1 MVRATIIACVAAVV
15 LALPARPTAGLAPD
29 VIDVLQGQQ
38 QPPQNPNNIGLT
50 LDPTTGGQR
59 KLAIPNFQ
67 VGNPNDADVQQ
78 AAKTIGDVL
87 WDDLDFEG
95 EFYMISHDAAA
106 KIPTGATMDTIPYAR
121 WSELGADAILLGK
134 VERTT
139 GDGLL
144 VTMSFVGTKGAIE
157 KKVISE
163 YQYKEGGCTLKTLRY
178 CAHFIADDFHKK
190 TAGLDGVAR
199 SKLAFSSDR
208 AGQAIR
214 GRTVGN
220 QAQEIYIADYDG
232 FNQQPITANGT
243 LNLAPSWSP
252 DGTTIQYTSYVSGFP
267 DIYVRAVYDARQ
279 PTRPAKGTPDAQN
292 TFGAWSPDG
301 TKLAFTST
309 RSGNSDIWIVNR
321 DGTGLTNLTNNPSI
335 DNSPVWSPSGTQI
348 AFASDRSGKNNIY
361 VMDAVGGTG
370 LDRLT
375 IDGGDKPTWSP
386 MPFNEIAYTAGDRF
400 SQGHSINIIALNE
413 NKKIRTVTDGVG
425 DSESAAFAPNGRHLA
440 FVSTRWGRTQIAL
453 VDRTGRRT
461 KQITN
466 AGANKYPSWS
476 R

>member
-1 MVRATIIACVAAVV
+1 MKRAGILTCVAA
-15 LALPARPTAGLAPD
+15 LLIALPARPKAGLDPT
-29 VIDVLQGQQ
+29 VIELFQGQ
-38 QPPQNPNNIGLT
+38 QPPQDPNQIRT
-50 LDPTTGGQR
+50 QIGGQSSGQQR
-59 KLAIPNFQ
+59 LAIPAFQ
-67 VGNPNDADVQQ
+67 VKNAGDAEIGQ

-87 WDDLDFEG
+87 WDDLDFEA

-106 KIPTGATMDTIPYAR
+106 KIPAGTSVENLPYDR
-121 WSELGADAILLGK
+121 WRELGADAVLLGT

-144 VTMSFVGTKGAIE
+144 VTMSFIATKGANE
-157 KKVISE
+157 KTLLSS

-178 CAHFIADDFHKK
+178 CAHYIADDFHKK
-190 TAGLDGVAR
+190 TRALDGVAR

-208 AGQAIR
+208 GGQTIR

-220 QAQEIYIADYDG
+220 HSQEIYISDYDG
-232 FNQQPITANGT
+232 FNPQPITANGT

-252 DGTTIQYTSYVSGFP
+252 DGTMVQYTSYVSGFP
-267 DIYVRAVYDARQ
+267 DIYVRGVYDARQ
-279 PTRPAKGTPDAQN
+279 PSRPAKGTAEAQN

-301 TKLAFTST
+301 NKLAFTST

-321 DGTGLTNLTNNPSI
+321 DGTGLTNLTNNPAI

-375 IDGGDKPTWSP
+375 VDGGDKPTWSQP
-386 MPFNEIAYTAGDRF
+386 PFNEIAYTAGDRY
-400 SQGHSINIIALNE
+400 SQGHSINIIALDQ

-425 DSESAAFAPNGRHLA
+425 DSESAAFAPNGRHIA
-440 FVSTRWGRTQIAL
+440 FVSTRWGKTQIAI

-461 KQITN
+461 KQVTN
-466 AGANKYPSWS
+466 TGANKYPSWS

>member
-1 MVRATIIACVAAVV
+1 MIRVAILSCVAAIV
-15 LALPARPTAGLAPD
+15 LAFPARPKAGLEPD
-29 VIDVLQGQQ
+29 VIAISQGQGQQ
-38 QPPQNPNNIGLT
+38 PQQDISGSLAAS
-50 LDPTTGGQR
+50 GGSQR
-59 KLAIPNFQ
+59 RLAIPMFQ
-67 VGNPNDADVQQ
+67 VGNANDAEIQQ
-78 AAKTIGDVL
+78 ASKTIGDVL
-87 WDDLDFEG
+87 WDDLDFEA

-106 KIPTGATMDTIPYAR
+106 KIPAGTTIETIPYAR
-121 WSELGADAILLGK
+121 WKELGADAILLGK
-134 VERTT
+134 VERTS

-144 VTMSFVGTKGAIE
+144 VTMQLIGTKGSIE
-157 KKVISE
+157 GKLIGNA

-190 TAGLDGVAR
+190 TASVDGVAR

-220 QAQEIYIADYDG
+220 QAQEIYISDYDG
-232 FNQQPITANGT
+232 FNQQPITANGA
-243 LNLAPSWSP
+243 LNLAPTWAP

-267 DIYVRAVYDARQ
+267 DIYVRAVFEARQ
-279 PTRPAKGTPDAQN
+279 PSRPANGNADKQN
-292 TFGAWSPDG
+292 WGGAWSPDG

-321 DGTGLTNLTNNPSI
+321 DGTGLTNLTNNPAI
-335 DNSPVWSPSGTQI
+335 DSAPVWSPSGTQI

-386 MPFNEIAYTAGDRF
+386 MPFNEIAYTAGDRY

-425 DSESAAFAPNGRHLA
+425 DSESAAFAPNGRHIA
-440 FVSTRWGRTQIAL
+440 FVSTRWGKTQIAI

-466 AGANKYPSWS
+466 TGANKYPSWS

>member
-1 MVRATIIACVAAVV
+1 MKRTGILACVAALL
-15 LALPARPTAGLAPD
+15 LALPARPKAGLDPD
-29 VIDVLQGQQ
+29 VIELVRGQQ
-38 QPPQNPNNIGLT
+38 QPQDPNQIR
-50 LDPTTGGQR
+50 TTVGGAAGGQQR
-59 KLAIPNFQ
+59 LAIPAFQ
-67 VGNPNDADVQQ
+67 VKNSGDSEIAQ

-87 WDDLDFEG
+87 WDDLDFEA

-106 KIPTGATMDTIPYAR
+106 KIPPGTSVETIPYDR
-121 WSELGADAILLGK
+121 WRELGADAVLLGT
-134 VERTT
+134 VERTS

-144 VTMSFVGTKGAIE
+144 VTMSFIATKGANE
-157 KKVISE
+157 KTVLSS

-178 CAHFIADDFHKK
+178 CAHYIADDFHKK
-190 TAGLDGVAR
+190 TRALDGVAR

-208 AGQAIR
+208 AGQSIR

-220 QAQEIYIADYDG
+220 QAQEIYISDYDG

-243 LNLAPSWSP
+243 LNIAPSWAP
-252 DGTTIQYTSYVSGFP
+252 DGTTLQYTSFVQGFP
-267 DIYVRAVYDARQ
+267 DIYVRGVYDARQ
-279 PTRPAKGTPDAQN
+279 PSRPANGNWNAQN
-292 TFGAWSPDG
+292 SYASWSPDG
-301 TKLAFTST
+301 SKLAFTST

-321 DGTGLTNLTNNPSI
+321 DGTGLTNLTNNPAI

-361 VMDAVGGTG
+361 VMDATGTG

-386 MPFNEIAYTAGDRF
+386 MPFNEIAYTAGDRY
-400 SQGHSINIIALNE
+400 SQGHSINIIAINE

-425 DSESAAFAPNGRHLA
+425 DSESAAFAPNGRHIA
-440 FVSTRWGRTQIAL
+440 FVSTRWGKQQIAI

-466 AGANKYPSWS
+466 TGANKYPSWS